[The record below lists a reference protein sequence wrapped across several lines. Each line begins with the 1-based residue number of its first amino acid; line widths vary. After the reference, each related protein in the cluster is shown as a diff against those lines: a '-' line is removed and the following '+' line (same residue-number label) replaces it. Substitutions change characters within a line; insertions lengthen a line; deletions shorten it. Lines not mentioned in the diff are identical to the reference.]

1 MSVVKRFGTAINNK
15 GKTEKNKK
23 IKEGECIFPFK
34 YKWKVHDRCFQTPQG
49 DICATEINP
58 KTRTLTKYG
67 YCKYALKTKKT
78 HSTKPTNS
86 KPSSK
91 KKSTVKRAL

>member
-58 KTRTLTKYG
+58 KTRTPHLYLEKLDYVGKVLSFYSIIEIATKLNND
-67 YCKYALKTKKT
+67 KYYF
-78 HSTKPTNS
+78 
-86 KPSSK
+86 
-91 KKSTVKRAL
+91 